1 MILHVAVHAAAE
13 YSEWFKDW
21 TENKWRPEWP
31 EWPETTWD
39 MAACQRFLET
49 LLSFPGFV
57 ENNLKHS
64 VSEHLNISELS
75 GKMRARRQFES
86 SANGNTVLLYLLCP
100 PGSLLALCPSMS
112 SCPRPN
118 AMASDVGILQF
129 SSVDLTWLAC
139 RGSARFVA
147 GGLQSFQEK
156 SACLLLSHFRHFQTL
171 GYHEIPYGIK

>member
-1 MILHVAVHAAAE
+1 
-13 YSEWFKDW
+13 
-21 TENKWRPEWP
+21 
-31 EWPETTWD
+31 

-100 PGSLLALCPSMS
+100 PGSLLALCPSVLMS
-112 SCPRPN
+112 SPERYGVRCRHPP
-118 AMASDVGILQF
+118 VLQ
-129 SSVDLTWLAC
+129 
-139 RGSARFVA
+139 RGSHVTRLPWFSP
-147 GGLQSFQEK
+147 LRCWRSSEL
-156 SACLLLSHFRHFQTL
+156 SREECLPLTEPF
-171 GYHEIPYGIK
+171 